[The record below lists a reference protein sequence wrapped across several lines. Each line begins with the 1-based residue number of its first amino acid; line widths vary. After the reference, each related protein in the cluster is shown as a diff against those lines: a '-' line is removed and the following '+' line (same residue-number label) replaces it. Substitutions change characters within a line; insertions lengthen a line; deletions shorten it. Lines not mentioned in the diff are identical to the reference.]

1 MLANSNRG
9 DRPRSADGV
18 LEFSIPSDQAS
29 QAASRRVSSQHLS
42 AKEYSLHAPKRRSW
56 RPRPRPLR
64 FFACPRRPQF
74 AIVAAG
80 LSIASG
86 SRASVRLSSRSIRST
101 PLACQRRWRDS
112 SLLCQCPS
120 HLPYASVLANRGASS
135 QQRSP
140 SRDPRENLKAQT
152 DPSPD
157 STPTRWPSSSQGPSD
172 PGQFV
177 AAKVVRDRIT
187 MYTENTAQVTHS
199 QKAKL
204 R

>member
-56 RPRPRPLR
+56 RPRPLR

-86 SRASVRLSSRSIRST
+86 SRASVPLSARSIRPTS
-101 PLACQRRWRDS
+101 LACQRRWRDS

-120 HLPYASVLANRGASS
+120 HLPYASVLVNRGASS
-135 QQRSP
+135 QRRSL
-140 SRDPRENLKAQT
+140 PRENLEAQT